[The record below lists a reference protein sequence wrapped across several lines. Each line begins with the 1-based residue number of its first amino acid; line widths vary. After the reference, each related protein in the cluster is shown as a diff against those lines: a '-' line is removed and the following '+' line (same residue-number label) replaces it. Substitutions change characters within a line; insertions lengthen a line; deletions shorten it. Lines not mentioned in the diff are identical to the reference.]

1 MVTILTAFIYSAVM
15 LIQSSNVL
23 SASMSCYSDS
33 SYVNDMDGDHES
45 VKTNYFFSG
54 LYSYHNNHNEDR
66 RFKWR
71 YCRTTGSSG
80 YIGPF
85 QISSGKSVKLTE
97 TAYDEEWRKS
107 CGDGDINGGHAAI
120 HGIESSHDNGK
131 EDRKYTIYC
140 GLLDLSKHR
149 IDNCHDSDQLNN
161 YDGTLDYDC
170 PNDGVIR
177 SIWSH
182 HDNGKEDRI
191 FKFECCNIIDITYEF
206 DDIIGSWEKKT
217 SCLGCGQTEY
227 RKDFGTDSTITETIE
242 SSYSRELSATVSVGY
257 TQEIGW
263 SSSIAI
269 TGTVSQ
275 STAKAMETAF
285 TTSYSEGTTYT
296 CAKTYFYQ
304 WVLSGEEKRS
314 DGTSGTFTVYS
325 NDYLCSNVP
334 EPKCPPQYCQD
345 EPDCQI
351 CIN

>member
-120 HGIESSHDNGK
+120 HGIESS
-131 EDRKYTIYC
+131 
-140 GLLDLSKHR
+140 
-149 IDNCHDSDQLNN
+149 
-161 YDGTLDYDC
+161 
-170 PNDGVIR
+170 
-177 SIWSH
+177 